1 MQTPQQ
7 RIAELTDQLNQHN
20 HLYYDLANPVISD
33 YDFDMLL
40 EELTALE
47 KQHPELALPSSP
59 TQRVGGGITKEFQT
73 VVHKY
78 PMMSLGNTYSFDELQ
93 DFDNRIRKQIGDNFE
108 YVAELK
114 IDGCAIGITYENG
127 HIKRAVTRGDGT
139 QGDDVTTNIKTIN
152 TVPLKLRG
160 EGWPAEFEVRGEVYY
175 PLDVFKK
182 LNKERE
188 EDGEQLLANPRNA
201 ASGTLKMQDSAIV
214 AKRKLNAFLYF
225 LYGENLPYE
234 THWDRLLA
242 VKSWGF
248 NTSEHTRLCKNI
260 NEVIA
265 FINHWEIERNTL
277 NFETDGIVI
286 KVNNIQQQQMLGF
299 TAKSPRWAIAFK
311 YKAEQVS
318 TVLNAI
324 TYQVGRTGA
333 ITPVANLTPVQLAG
347 TVVKRA
353 SLHNA
358 DQIALFDIR
367 EGDTVFVE
375 KGGEIIPKVVGVDL
389 AKRPAMA
396 MPVVYITHCP
406 ECGTALVREEG
417 EAKHFCP
424 NEYGCPPQL
433 KGKVEHYASR
443 KALNID
449 NLGSETIDLLFERD
463 LIKNI
468 ADIYTL
474 NEEMLL
480 PLKKKGNVWVNNLL
494 KGIEE
499 SKKIPFE
506 RIMFGLGIRYVG
518 ETVAKKLAYHFK
530 HIDTLMAATYDEL
543 RNVNEIGDVI
553 ALSLADWFADEH
565 NQKLIADLKTAGVQI
580 ELSAEKAQPK
590 STKLEGL
597 IIVVSGT
604 FKTFSRDG
612 IKDTI
617 EQNGGKV
624 SGSISG
630 KTNYVVAG
638 DDMGPAKLEKA
649 NKLGVKIISE
659 EEFNQML
666 E

>member
-1 MQTPQQ
+1 MQTPEQ
-7 RIAELTDQLNQHN
+7 RIAELTEQLNHHN
-20 HLYYDLANPVISD
+20 HLYYDLSNPVISD

-47 KQHPELALPSSP
+47 KQHPELAHPDSP
-59 TQRVGGGITKEFQT
+59 TQRVGGGITKEFQQ

-93 DFDNRIRKQIGDNFE
+93 DFDNRVRKQIGDNFE

-139 QGDDVTTNIKTIN
+139 QGDDVTTNIKTIR
-152 TVPLKLRG
+152 TVPLKLKG

-188 EDGEQLLANPRNA
+188 EDGEATLANPRNA

-234 THWDRLLA
+234 THWDRLEA

-260 NEVIA
+260 NEIIA
-265 FINHWEIERNTL
+265 FINHWESERNNL

-358 DQIALFDIR
+358 DQIALLDIR

-389 AKRPAMA
+389 TKRPAMA

-406 ECGTALVREEG
+406 ECGTELVREEG

-494 KGIEE
+494 KGIED

-506 RIMFGLGIRYVG
+506 RVLFGLGIRYVG

-565 NQKLIADLKTAGVQI
+565 NQQLIADLKAAGVQF
-580 ELSAEKAQPK
+580 ELSADKAQPK

-612 IKDTI
+612 IKETI

-638 DDMGPAKLEKA
+638 EDMGPAKLEKA
-649 NKLGVKIISE
+649 NKLGVKIITE
-659 EEFNQML
+659 EDFIQML
-666 E
+666 D